1 MNIIENGLRRKQQKC
16 NSINK
21 SSYRTELIENDAKI
35 SINKKKTML
44 KIIVNV
50 LLGQHNRWH
59 KCSGVYFFSWWILD
73 LSYLGVYRLWL
84 LPQYS
89 LLPMLEQYSPS
100 ITCTLPFRLLAWQV
114 LAIFMLSVTWGKF

>member
-1 MNIIENGLRRKQQKC
+1 MYYWVSTTDGASVLA
-16 NSINK
+16 SI
-21 SSYRTELIENDAKI
+21 
-35 SINKKKTML
+35 
-44 KIIVNV
+44 
-50 LLGQHNRWH
+50 
-59 KCSGVYFFSWWILD
+59 FFSWWILD

-100 ITCTLPFRLLAWQV
+100 ITCTIPFRLLAWQV